1 MNVVETV
8 KVRNKKVQLVFL
20 KLLLLINRMILKI
33 QKLLENE
40 EAMRN
45 IAKLLGTHD
54 LESDIEFEDH
64 EIVVEGVS
72 LTLNGRINVKT

>member
-1 MNVVETV
+1 
-8 KVRNKKVQLVFL
+8 
-20 KLLLLINRMILKI
+20 MISKI
-33 QKLLENE
+33 QKLLEND
-40 EAMRN
+40 EAMKN

-72 LTLNGRINVKT
+72 LTLNGRINVKTRHNKAD